1 MACCCATVQSGD
13 IGVIERFGEFKRIA
27 PPGLNC
33 IFWPIDSVAGT
44 ISTRVQQLE
53 VSTLTKTKDNVGVHV
68 KVAVQYLAN
77 ADQVYDAYYKL
88 TNVPTQINSYVDD
101 VVRATLPTLELDH
114 AFESKDTVADEVKAR
129 LADAMNAYGWTI
141 VKALVTDLQPAPQ
154 VMAAMNEINTARRMR
169 EAMTEKAEA
178 EKILKVKKAEAE
190 AEAAYLSGVGLARQR
205 KALIDGMREGIEA
218 FQKDIKGVT
227 SADVMNVILVTQYID
242 MLKELGSNPNSK
254 TVFIPHSPGNLQD
267 VQSQIAQGVMQG
279 SQVPQQMQMQMPT
292 QN

>member
-13 IGVIERFGEFKRIA
+13 VGVIERFGEFTRIA

-33 IFWPIDSVAGT
+33 ICWPIDSVAGT

-53 VSTLTKTKDNVGVHV
+53 VVTLTKTKDNVGVHV

-88 TNVPTQINSYVDD
+88 TNVPAQINSYVDD

-129 LADAMNAYGWTI
+129 LQDAMNTYGWSI

-154 VMAAMNEINTARRMR
+154 VMAAMNEINTARR
-169 EAMTEKAEA
+169 
-178 EKILKVKKAEAE
+178 
-190 AEAAYLSGVGLARQR
+190 
-205 KALIDGMREGIEA
+205 
-218 FQKDIKGVT
+218 
-227 SADVMNVILVTQYID
+227 
-242 MLKELGSNPNSK
+242 
-254 TVFIPHSPGNLQD
+254 
-267 VQSQIAQGVMQG
+267 
-279 SQVPQQMQMQMPT
+279 
-292 QN
+292 